1 MSAVFKRI
9 IDYPDYEISSY
20 PFTIRNIET
29 KEIIPHELNDDG
41 FITVK
46 FGNTIEYLHH
56 LVSTQ
61 FHGKQKRARRVAEY
75 TNTIN
80 ENCIELFEYKNVE
93 LKEYYYDETN
103 DQVYLRS
110 RNRYKLIKPLF
121 NGTKATITLMKR
133 DGGTMTADYYKFIH
147 ELHEWCREN

>member
-1 MSAVFKRI
+1 MAAFEQI
-9 IDYPDYEISSY
+9 INYPNYEISKH
-20 PFTIRNIET
+20 PFTIRHRET
-29 KEIIPHELNDDG
+29 KEIIPHVLNEDG

-46 FGNTIEYLHH
+46 IGNTIEYLHH

-61 FHGKQKRARRVAEY
+61 RGKQKRARRVAEY

-80 ENCIELFEYKNVE
+80 ENCIELFEYKNQE
-93 LKEYYYDETN
+93 LKEYYYDESI